1 MAGTFTAVDLSQLP
15 VPKAVELLDFETI
28 FADMLADLIARFP
41 QFSALVESDP
51 AYKIL
56 EVCAYREM
64 LLRQQSNDDALGV
77 MLAYAEKADLDQIAA
92 NYRVTR
98 LLVQAGNPDAIP
110 PTPDVYETDD
120 ELRRRAQL
128 STEGY
133 TTAGSIGSYLFHALS
148 ASGDV
153 LDVGLPPEPIT
164 PGTVNV
170 AILSRTGTGEAPAET
185 LAAVVAALNA
195 EEVRPLTDTVKV
207 ESANIVDYSVVAVLT
222 TYPGTGQTQVLA
234 AAKEALDAY
243 TASKRKLGLDI
254 TRAGIIAALMQPGAQ
269 NVNLL
274 SPAADVPI
282 QWNQAANCTSTAVT
296 AGGTNE

>member
-15 VPKAVELLDFETI
+15 VPKAVEQLDFETI
-28 FADMLADLIARFP
+28 FADMLADLIARYP
-41 QFSALVESDP
+41 KFSATVESDP

-56 EVCAYREM
+56 EVCAYREL

-98 LLVQAGNPDAIP
+98 LLVQAGDPDAIP

-133 TTAGSIGSYLFHALS
+133 TTAGSIGAYLFHALS

-207 ESANIVDYSVVAVLT
+207 ESANIVDYSIVAVLT

-234 AAKEALDAY
+234 AAQEALDAY

-269 NVNLL
+269 NVNLV
-274 SPAADVPI
+274 SPAADIPV
-282 QWNQAANCTSTAVT
+282 QWNQAANCTGTAVT